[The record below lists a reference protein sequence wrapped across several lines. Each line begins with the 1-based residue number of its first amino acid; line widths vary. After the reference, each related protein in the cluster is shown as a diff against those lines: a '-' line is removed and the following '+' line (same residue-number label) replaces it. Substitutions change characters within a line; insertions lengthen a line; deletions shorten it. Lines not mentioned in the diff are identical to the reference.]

1 VPGWWAAMVP
11 AGTPQAIV
19 EKLNQMWKP
28 VIDGEETRAFMA
40 KFGADT
46 MSLSTSEAKAMF
58 EKDIQ
63 AWGDYI
69 KLANI
74 EQQG

>member
-1 VPGWWAAMVP
+1 MVP

-46 MSLSTSEAKAMF
+46 LSISPEAAQKQL
-58 EKDIQ
+58 IQ
-63 AWGDYI
+63 EVEDWAGYV

-74 EQQG
+74 EPMG